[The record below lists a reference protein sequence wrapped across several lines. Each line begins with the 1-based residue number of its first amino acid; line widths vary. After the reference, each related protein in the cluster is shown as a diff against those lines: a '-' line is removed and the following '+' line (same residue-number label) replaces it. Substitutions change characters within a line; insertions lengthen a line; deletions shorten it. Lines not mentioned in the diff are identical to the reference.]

1 MKTIQHSILLIV
13 VLFTI
18 ACSNNRK
25 YDVIVYGGTP
35 SGVIASVAAAR
46 EGSSVLLVEQTRH
59 LGGMNTSGINT
70 AESAHMITAA
80 ITGIA
85 EEFYIRLGEK
95 YTPEFF
101 QEFGQGSDLNFQPG
115 DPAYFFESHVAKK
128 VFNEMI
134 VEENVKVL
142 FQKYVE

>member
-59 LGGMNTSGINT
+59 LG
-70 AESAHMITAA
+70 
-80 ITGIA
+80 
-85 EEFYIRLGEK
+85 
-95 YTPEFF
+95 
-101 QEFGQGSDLNFQPG
+101 
-115 DPAYFFESHVAKK
+115 
-128 VFNEMI
+128 
-134 VEENVKVL
+134 
-142 FQKYVE
+142 